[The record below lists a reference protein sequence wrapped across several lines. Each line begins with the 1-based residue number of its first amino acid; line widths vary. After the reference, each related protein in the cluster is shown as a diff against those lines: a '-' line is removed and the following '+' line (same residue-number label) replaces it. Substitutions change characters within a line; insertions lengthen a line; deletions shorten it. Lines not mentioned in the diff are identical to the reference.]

1 MCGSFPGLL
10 IGRTAVHSGKDP
22 AFVAYDQ
29 FLSTGICNRSA
40 GARCVVGHS
49 RRYCHVRS
57 HVRYHQQRTL
67 CDISLDHL
75 IGARSGCCVR
85 AASGH
90 AAAAPPSAAS
100 NSRRAMVTL
109 IRPSRARCV
118 RERYH
123 ATSVLSLTAR
133 HLAWAERLDFKRLIF
148 GRAVGR
154 ALIDAGIGRMSALGA
169 NRTCWD
175 GGNDVND
182 AVDPKPSKPGRNPAA
197 QRCPAGPRR
206 AILSLAYNPGL
217 QRVILAANSTLR
229 HLRRR
234 QMGAVHDPISF
245 RQGNRAPYRSSQL

>member
-1 MCGSFPGLL
+1 MCSSFPGLL

-40 GARCVVGHS
+40 GARSVVGHS

-133 HLAWAERLDFKRLIF
+133 T
-148 GRAVGR
+148 RACAPADRRSPRGSSSVQGGQFPALMYPSAR
-154 ALIDAGIGRMSALGA
+154 ASSSEQNSFATFFVLM
-169 NRTCWD
+169 
-175 GGNDVND
+175 
-182 AVDPKPSKPGRNPAA
+182 
-197 QRCPAGPRR
+197 
-206 AILSLAYNPGL
+206 LS
-217 QRVILAANSTLR
+217 
-229 HLRRR
+229 
-234 QMGAVHDPISF
+234 
-245 RQGNRAPYRSSQL
+245 